1 MQKMRTIFPTICI
14 AFLLCACSVGER
26 GVRLDNSGKTEDSC
40 VEAIFEILNE
50 SDRDALESLFSDNA
64 LSKID
69 NFDEQAT
76 ILFEVFEGK
85 ECTWERTG
93 LTVSDDAENG
103 KSIKKAVAWYSVS
116 SGNEEF
122 TFLII
127 DCLEDDN
134 SSNNI
139 GLYTLWVVDS
149 ENEDS
154 QLTAWQDMETPR
166 IHIAIAK

>member
-1 MQKMRTIFPTICI
+1 MVVAFYFRLHLAYFPRPVVAIFARPEQDIAMQKMRTIFPTICI

-76 ILFEVFEGK
+76 SSFE
-85 ECTWERTG
+85 
-93 LTVSDDAENG
+93 LS
-103 KSIKKAVAWYSVS
+103 
-116 SGNEEF
+116 
-122 TFLII
+122 
-127 DCLEDDN
+127 
-134 SSNNI
+134 
-139 GLYTLWVVDS
+139 
-149 ENEDS
+149 
-154 QLTAWQDMETPR
+154 
-166 IHIAIAK
+166 

>member
-26 GVRLDNSGKTEDSC
+26 GVRLNNSGKTEDSC

-116 SGNEEF
+116 SGNH
-122 TFLII
+122 
-127 DCLEDDN
+127 D
-134 SSNNI
+134 
-139 GLYTLWVVDS
+139 
-149 ENEDS
+149 
-154 QLTAWQDMETPR
+154 
-166 IHIAIAK
+166 HIFYGNCS

>member
-76 ILFEVFEGK
+76 SSFE
-85 ECTWERTG
+85 
-93 LTVSDDAENG
+93 
-103 KSIKKAVAWYSVS
+103 
-116 SGNEEF
+116 
-122 TFLII
+122 
-127 DCLEDDN
+127 DN
-134 SSNNI
+134 
-139 GLYTLWVVDS
+139 V
-149 ENEDS
+149 
-154 QLTAWQDMETPR
+154 Q
-166 IHIAIAK
+166 